1 MKTLVG
7 YFVRGCLALIPL
19 ALTVYVFWVLIST
32 MDSLLGTTIPGLG
45 LLVSIV
51 LITTVGF
58 LVSNVIGRTVYG
70 WFDLMMGRV
79 PVVKLLYK
87 SVRDLLQTFAGEK
100 KTTGR
105 PVRVR
110 LTPGS
115 DTYILGLLTRDD
127 LSPLGLFEHVAVYV
141 PQAYNIG
148 GQVLAIPRAQVE
160 AVAVSS
166 AEMLTFMMSGG
177 ASGPGAPVTAV
188 PPAVSAIS
196 E

>member
-7 YFVRGCLALIPL
+7 YFARGCLALIPV
-19 ALTVYVFWVLIST
+19 ALTVYVFWAVITT
-32 MDSLLGTTIPGLG
+32 MDGLLGTTIPGLG
-45 LLVSIV
+45 LIVSV
-51 LITTVGF
+51 ALITSVGF
-58 LVSNVIGRTVYG
+58 LVSNVIGRTIYG
-70 WFDLMMGRV
+70 WFDLMMGRL

-105 PVRVR
+105 PVKVR

-127 LSPLGLFEHVAVYV
+127 LSALGLIEHVAVYL

-148 GQVLAIPRAQVE
+148 GQVLAVPRAQVE
-160 AVAVSS
+160 TVSVSS

-177 ASGPGAPVTAV
+177 ASGLGAPVTGM
-188 PPAVSAIS
+188 PPAVS